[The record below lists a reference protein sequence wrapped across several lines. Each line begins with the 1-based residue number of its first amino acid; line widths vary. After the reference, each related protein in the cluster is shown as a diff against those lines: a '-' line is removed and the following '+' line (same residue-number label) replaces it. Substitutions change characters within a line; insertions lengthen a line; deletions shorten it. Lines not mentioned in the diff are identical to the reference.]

1 MHQDCDQYARL
12 LFQNEYDRIAR
23 QLRFDL
29 GAVAAKESGTNT
41 LISTQCFNKNH
52 HLFTDAARQLSSKRL
67 ELDRQALTKFGL
79 RLKEEAEWLKANQSS
94 LLTDSFWK
102 WVILDWYA
110 KPMWGD
116 RAKSA
121 ENALWT
127 ELDNIKHHAEREITA
142 LSLEPV
148 QNQIQPALHQTTYNN
163 YGGQQ
168 NIAIDNGTVNATSV
182 NNNADIEQ
190 LATKLAE
197 LLKSS
202 QLPAELKEEAVDLAE
217 TVAEQ
222 AKAGQP
228 KKGII
233 KAFGDK
239 IKLIKDT
246 VTGTDATLHA
256 SQDLYNTANQLGE
269 LIRQSIS

>member
-1 MHQDCDQYARL
+1 VHQ
-12 LFQNEYDRIAR
+12 
-23 QLRFDL
+23 
-29 GAVAAKESGTNT
+29 
-41 LISTQCFNKNH
+41 
-52 HLFTDAARQLSSKRL
+52 
-67 ELDRQALTKFGL
+67 
-79 RLKEEAEWLKANQSS
+79 
-94 LLTDSFWK
+94 
-102 WVILDWYA
+102 
-110 KPMWGD
+110 
-116 RAKSA
+116 
-121 ENALWT
+121 
-127 ELDNIKHHAEREITA
+127 
-142 LSLEPV
+142 
-148 QNQIQPALHQTTYNN
+148 TYNN

-168 NIAIDNGTVNATSV
+168 NIATDNGTINATLI

-228 KKGII
+228 KKGIL
-233 KAFGDK
+233 KTFGDK
-239 IKLIKDT
+239 IKLVKDT
-246 VTGTDATLHA
+246 VTGTDAALHA